1 MIFNIDARIKYVN
14 LSVAILYSTLKII
27 HFLEYIYIIFIIHSD
42 PEEETVLHSGGQ
54 LLPRGEEELSLLQI
68 QQMSQVKIFLKQ
80 IY

>member
-42 PEEETVLHSGGQ
+42 TEEETVLHSGGQ
-54 LLPRGEEELSLLQI
+54 LFPRGEEELPLLQI
-68 QQMSQVKIFLKQ
+68 QQMSQI
-80 IY
+80 

>member
-27 HFLEYIYIIFIIHSD
+27 HFLEYIYIIFIIYSD
-42 PEEETVLHSGGQ
+42 TEEETVLHSGGQ

-68 QQMSQVKIFLKQ
+68 QQMS
-80 IY
+80 

>member
-27 HFLEYIYIIFIIHSD
+27 HFLEYIYIIFIIYSD
-42 PEEETVLHSGGQ
+42 TEEKTVLHSGGQ
-54 LLPRGEEELSLLQI
+54 LLPRGEEELSILQI